1 MDTQTYVHICTHR
14 YECICSHM
22 HTYMHTH
29 EKVHAHMDM
38 YTHVGTRKS
47 KANEGLKLPGKK
59 IFKKLQNL
67 NKG

>member
-1 MDTQTYVHICTHR
+1 
-14 YECICSHM
+14 M